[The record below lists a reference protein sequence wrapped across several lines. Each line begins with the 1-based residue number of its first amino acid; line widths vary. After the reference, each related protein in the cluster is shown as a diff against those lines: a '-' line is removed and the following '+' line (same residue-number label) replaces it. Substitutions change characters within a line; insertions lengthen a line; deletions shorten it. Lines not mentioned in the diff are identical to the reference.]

1 MKKSYIVVLSILLVV
16 GFSVS
21 IAYASGQSGKKD
33 PKREAA
39 QAAHVQQLKDRHSQS
54 AAKKPTEKDR
64 SASSFDTNKKHAL
77 ARANSALHRIQSE
90 IKRASSASS
99 APVKGT
105 AHISSRGA
113 TDFSAL
119 SSQITALKDKI
130 SSDTTLE
137 ALKADSDA
145 LLDIISSEYK

>member
-1 MKKSYIVVLSILLVV
+1 MKKSYIVALAVFLVAGLSFGIVH
-16 GFSVS
+16 
-21 IAYASGQSGKKD
+21 AAQTHKKD
-33 PKREAA
+33 VSKNT
-39 QAAHVQQLKDRHSQS
+39 QSAHVQQLKDRHSQS